1 MDLKPGSSF
10 GIVGAVGRGE
20 STQVMHI
27 PQHLTN
33 ALSTAATSIT
43 AEGELPAA
51 TRKDLLQLIEALSVT
66 EHADAGYLR
75 RARLAVICAREVLGR
90 LSPYPSVLTA
100 AEAILASGID
110 ALSGK
115 CDFPTLE
122 IANGEYHTKVI
133 DLFQHG
139 EPAFVSVY
147 AGMAVFSAM
156 NTILYDTNFDV
167 VGESE
172 QSVPPDD
179 WDAGYYG
186 ALAVS
191 GSAIWEAKGGAER
204 RRSYWLWYLQNA
216 APVAWDVLVPLRR
229 D

>member
-1 MDLKPGSSF
+1 MS
-10 GIVGAVGRGE
+10 
-20 STQVMHI
+20 
-27 PQHLTN
+27 N

-43 AEGELPAA
+43 TEGELPA
-51 TRKDLLQLIEALSVT
+51 TVRKDLLQLIEALSAA

-90 LSPYPSVLTA
+90 LSPYASVLTA
-100 AEAILASGID
+100 AETILASGID
-110 ALSGK
+110 ALSGQ
-115 CDFPTLE
+115 CDLPTLE

-133 DLFQHG
+133 DLLEHG
-139 EPAFVSVY
+139 ESAFVSVY
-147 AGMAVFSAM
+147 AGMAVFSAI

-167 VGESE
+167 VGETE

-179 WDAGYYG
+179 WDAGYYA

-191 GSAIWEAKGGAER
+191 GSTIWEAKGGAER
-204 RRSYWLWYLQNA
+204 RRSYWRLYLQNA
-216 APVAWDVLVPLRR
+216 IPAAWDVLVPLRS

>member
-1 MDLKPGSSF
+1 M
-10 GIVGAVGRGE
+10 R
-20 STQVMHI
+20 I
-27 PQHLTN
+27 PQHLSN

-51 TRKDLLQLIEALSVT
+51 VRKDLLQLIEILSAI

-90 LSPYPSVLTA
+90 LSPYVSVLTA

-115 CDFPTLE
+115 CDLATLE
-122 IANGEYHTKVI
+122 RTNGEYHTKVI
-133 DLFQHG
+133 DLFEHG
-139 EPAFVSVY
+139 EPVFVSVY
-147 AGMAVFSAM
+147 AGMAVFSAI

-167 VGESE
+167 VGASE
-172 QSVPPDD
+172 KSVPPDD
-179 WDAGYYG
+179 WGADYYA

-191 GSAIWEAKGGAER
+191 GSAIWEATGGAER

-216 APVAWDVLVPLRR
+216 VPLAWDVLVPLRR